1 MLEEALD
8 QQKNWQ
14 ELMQRVYQDKIT
26 GEQAYEIGYP
36 WVQKEDALVAD
47 VYLDKVDLILKLS
60 RDIIEATEDVVEK
73 NYYKYCHRGF
83 FGASLIDV
91 EKGIVINGDE
101 LKNYNLMRLSVN
113 RPPWALL
120 EICRFDG
127 VCSRS
132 ITNKSHGL
140 SYDTCP
146 SRHSR
151 EALHPGG
158 YSTTNMIWVE
168 GGAVWKDG
176 KFIHWNIDNHKYKI
190 YPCIICLSRSLM
202 QEIDVLARLSYNDEW
217 SVSFHDVA
225 AHAALLLIVTTADQ
239 LAR

>member
-36 WVQKEDALVAD
+36 WVQKEDLLVQEAYAD
-47 VYLDKVDLILKLS
+47 KKDLILTLS
-60 RDIIEATEDVVEK
+60 QNIIKATEEVVEK

-91 EKGIVINGDE
+91 EKEIVINGYE
-101 LKNYNLMRLSVN
+101 LENGSLVPLSVN
-113 RPPWALL
+113 RPSWEML
-120 EICRFDG
+120 EICRFSST
-127 VCSRS
+127 CSRE
-132 ITNKSHGL
+132 ITSKSHGL

-146 SRHSR
+146 SQYSR
-151 EALHPGG
+151 ERLHSWGHP
-158 YSTTNMIWVE
+158 TTNMVWVE
-168 GGAVWKDG
+168 GGATLKNDQFVYWD
-176 KFIHWNIDNHKYKI
+176 INNSKYKI
-190 YPCIICLSRSLM
+190 YPCLRCLGCNLL
-202 QEIDVLARLSYNDEW
+202 QNVDVLARLIYNDKW
-217 SVSFHDVA
+217 SISFHDVA

-239 LAR
+239 LDR